1 VIGSAGALG
10 GFTGGI
16 GLKKKLL
23 DLENIHHGGT
33 ETRRKR
39 IKN

>member
-10 GFTGGI
+10 GFTGGL

-23 DLENIHHGGT
+23 DLEAEKVRG
-33 ETRRKR
+33 
-39 IKN
+39 